1 MSLLGV
7 PGVYTRR
14 LNVTTGD
21 IASNRRL
28 CNYLKLYLRRYASF
42 HNFSPLTFKILNS
55 VPSLAFVPCFV
66 LAWTLIRINEIEQ
79 IDIPGLKS
87 LSDISI
93 KSSKSDHIKSVSPLH
108 SYKLKTLNA
117 VPNNTR
123 ILVISYDSLKNSIK
137 SARSQH
143 KIVIGDSALDCTHI
157 FRHLEAS
164 WMFKCGLDLNII
176 SARLGHKLNLTTKQY
191 IHKELYL

>member
-21 IASNRRL
+21 VASNRRL
-28 CNYLKLYLRRYASF
+28 CNYLKIYLRRYASF
-42 HNFSPLTFKILNS
+42 HNFSPLTLKILNS
-55 VPSLAFVPCFV
+55 VPSLAFAPCFV
-66 LAWTLIRINEIEQ
+66 LAWTLIRINEISQ
-79 IDIPGLKS
+79 IDLPGLKS
-87 LSDISI
+87 LSDILI
-93 KSSKSDHIKSVSPLH
+93 KSSKSDHIKTVSPLH
-108 SYKLKTLNA
+108 SYKIKTLNA
-117 VPNNTR
+117 VPNHTR

-143 KIVIGDSALDCTHI
+143 DIVIGNSALDCTHI

-164 WMFKCGLDLNII
+164 WMFKCGVDPHTI
-176 SARLGHKLNLTTKQY
+176 SSRLGHKMDATTRQY
-191 IHKELYL
+191 IHKDLYL

>member
-1 MSLLGV
+1 MSLKGI

-14 LNVTTGD
+14 LNVTSGD

-28 CNYLKLYLRRYASF
+28 CNYLKLYFRRYASF
-42 HNFSPLTFKILNS
+42 HNFSPLTCKILNS
-55 VPSLAFVPCFV
+55 VPHLSFAPCFI

-79 IDIPGLKS
+79 INLPVIKS
-87 LSDISI
+87 LTTFKIQ
-93 KSSKSDHIKSVSPLH
+93 SSKSDHIKFISPLLPF
-108 SYKLKTLNA
+108 KLKTLNA
-117 VPNNTR
+117 VPNYTR

-143 KIVIGDSALDCTHI
+143 NIQIGNSALDCTHI

-164 WMFKCGLDLNII
+164 WMSKQKRDIAYI
-176 SARLGHKLNLTTKQY
+176 SAKLGHKIHKTSLQY
-191 IHKELYL
+191 IHKDLFS